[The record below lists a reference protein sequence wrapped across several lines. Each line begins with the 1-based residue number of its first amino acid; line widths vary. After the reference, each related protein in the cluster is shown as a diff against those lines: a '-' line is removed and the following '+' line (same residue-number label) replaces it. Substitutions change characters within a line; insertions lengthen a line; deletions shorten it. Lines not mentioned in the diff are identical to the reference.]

1 MSEYEPELLPSETL
15 ARLVELLRAYEATP
29 AAASDAEADGCI
41 RQHMLLGFR
50 CDFLNMLRGEEERLS
65 PGLQARLASLRT
77 THEQYM
83 ATAVV
88 DRYACGHMVQ
98 LYNDLRE
105 QHGKHQILCTELDEF
120 NAELADA
127 KAQRDAL
134 RAECEK
140 LRAECES
147 VRAECESVRAECTRQ
162 QALVQSA
169 EERLAQAQNE
179 AQERT
184 RAARK
189 TKDQLQKTEKTLAGL
204 QKTKDALE
212 AEIGLLRE
220 QQGKEKVLLCH
231 ERGLPGLEQAVYD
244 LEKVLECTPLYT
256 MMACQALSNIDGCA
270 LDP

>member
-29 AAASDAEADGCI
+29 AAASDAEADACI

-65 PGLQARLASLRT
+65 PELQARLASLRT

-88 DRYACGHMVQ
+88 DQYACGHMVQ

-134 RAECEK
+134 GAECQK
-140 LRAECES
+140 LRAECENL
-147 VRAECESVRAECTRQ
+147 RAECTRQ

-189 TKDQLQKTEKTLAGL
+189 TRDQLQKTEKTLAGL

-212 AEIGLLRE
+212 AEIELLRQ

-244 LEKVLECTPLYT
+244 LEKLLESTPLHT

>member
-1 MSEYEPELLPSETL
+1 MSEYEPELLPSDTL
-15 ARLVELLRAYEATP
+15 VRLVELLRAYEATP

-50 CDFLNMLRGEEERLS
+50 CDFLNMLRAEEERLS
-65 PGLQARLASLRT
+65 PELQARLASLRS

-105 QHGKHQILCTELDEF
+105 QHNKHQILCTEVDEF

-127 KAQRDAL
+127 RAQRDAL

-140 LRAECES
+140 SRTECEG
-147 VRAECESVRAECTRQ
+147 VRAECTRQ
-162 QALVQSA
+162 QALVQTA

-184 RAARK
+184 KAARR
-189 TKDQLQKTEKTLAGL
+189 TRDQLQKMEKTLAGL

-212 AEIGLLRE
+212 AEIDLLRK
-220 QQGKEKVLLCH
+220 QQGKEKALLCH
-231 ERGLPGLEQAVYD
+231 ERGLPGLEQAVHD
-244 LEKVLECTPLYT
+244 LEKVLECTPLHT
-256 MMACQALSNIDGCA
+256 MMACQALSNIDGCT

>member
-1 MSEYEPELLPSETL
+1 MSEYESELLPSETL

-65 PGLQARLASLRT
+65 PELQARLASLRT

-105 QHGKHQILCTELDEF
+105 QHGKHQILCSELDEF

-134 RAECEK
+134 GAECEK
-140 LRAECES
+140 LGAECEKL
-147 VRAECESVRAECTRQ
+147 RAECTRQ

-189 TKDQLQKTEKTLAGL
+189 TRDQLQKTEKTLAGL

-212 AEIGLLRE
+212 AEIDLLRE

-231 ERGLPGLEQAVYD
+231 EHGLPGLEQAVYD
-244 LEKVLECTPLYT
+244 LEKVLESTPLHT
-256 MMACQALSNIDGCA
+256 MMVCQALSNIDGCA

>member
-1 MSEYEPELLPSETL
+1 
-15 ARLVELLRAYEATP
+15 
-29 AAASDAEADGCI
+29 
-41 RQHMLLGFR
+41 MLLGFR

-65 PGLQARLASLRT
+65 PELQARLASLRT

-98 LYNDLRE
+98 LYNDLRGE
-105 QHGKHQILCTELDEF
+105 HGKHQVLCTELDEF
-120 NAELADA
+120 KAELAYA

-134 RAECEK
+134 GAECEN
-140 LRAECES
+140 L
-147 VRAECESVRAECTRQ
+147 RAECTRLE
-162 QALVQSA
+162 ALVQSA
-169 EERLAQAQNE
+169 GERLAQAQNE

-184 RAARK
+184 STARK
-189 TKDQLQKTEKTLAGL
+189 TRDQLRKTEKTLAGL
-204 QKTKDALE
+204 QKTKDVLE
-212 AEIGLLRE
+212 AEIELLRE

-244 LEKVLECTPLYT
+244 LEKVLESTPLHT
-256 MMACQALSNIDGCA
+256 MMVCQALSNIDGCA

>member
-50 CDFLNMLRGEEERLS
+50 CDFLNMLRGEEECLS

-147 VRAECESVRAECTRQ
+147 VRAECTRQ

-189 TKDQLQKTEKTLAGL
+189 TRDQVQKTEKTLAGL

-244 LEKVLECTPLYT
+244 LEKVLECTPLHT